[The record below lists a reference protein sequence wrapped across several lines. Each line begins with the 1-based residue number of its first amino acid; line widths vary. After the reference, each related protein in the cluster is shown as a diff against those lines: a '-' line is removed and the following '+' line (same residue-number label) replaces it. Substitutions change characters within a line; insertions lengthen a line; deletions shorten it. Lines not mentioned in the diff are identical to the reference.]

1 VIDTK
6 PRTLSDK
13 QKNALKLL
21 ANQVVYCWICEK
33 NAVLANTQLEFKH
46 FIELSQKI

>member
-6 PRTLSDK
+6 LRTLSDK

-21 ANQVVYCWICEK
+21 ANQVVLLLICEK
-33 NAVLANTQLEFKH
+33 NAVLVNTH
-46 FIELSQKI
+46 